1 MSKLSLQNA
10 ILTYEQLETT
20 PSRKDGIP
28 EDLEDELRR
37 FVAMATAQVLFQRF
51 YYVAS
56 LKKFSIRDISIG
68 ALFLASKVQE
78 SPCKIRD
85 LINVYHYLIRHY
97 KHLPQDPLEPLGSVN
112 ALVIAEMQ
120 ILKRLGFNVHVQL
133 PYGLMVNYLKT
144 LELTEHEVIPQKA
157 WGYLNDALRTN
168 IYVCYQPPT
177 IACSVIWLAAKVSK
191 VKLPTSLKWWELFE
205 AEFSD
210 IEKIASHI
218 TKLYALRLPSNLP
231 LTLDEL
237 DDYLKNVQNKKNQ
250 EK

>member
-56 LKKFSIRDISIG
+56 LKKFSIRV
-68 ALFLASKVQE
+68 ASKVQE